1 MTRSDFLSRVA
12 RQSFAKVWPKVV
24 SGKMNA
30 MPDALFDYRIGDLL
44 VDVGRQSVVRDGI
57 ELHLPRLSFDTLYA
71 LIAAAPNLI
80 RNDELMRQVWRGTIV
95 SLETVTQRVKL
106 LRDALGDDP
115 RKPRYIIGLRG
126 RGYRL
131 LPPVEHQAVSAP
143 LQQTYINAQ
152 RGTEMNAHNTR
163 WVAPRSPTAVAVLP
177 FRDLSEFGNGKHL
190 ADGLTEELICR
201 LSRLP
206 GLRVPAISGSLN
218 GSVQRATIPEI
229 ARALNVGLIFDG
241 SIRRAGDQLR
251 ISVQLVRASGHY
263 LWSRSYDRQ
272 AGDALSLED
281 ELAMHIV
288 YALQATLATGL
299 ELPWPRYSSDDAYDL
314 WLRSMQAWRRGSR
327 NSFDDA
333 QWLLERAVSVAP
345 SFAAAWADLAN
356 IYVHRA
362 VGDYATVNREAFAHR
377 ARCAA
382 LRAVALAPD
391 CAKSHLVLY
400 DVRQRVDHDCRKAE
414 EAARRAFELEPTS
427 PAVLEAVARIDSWHG
442 ANAAAIG
449 RAEEAAAREP
459 LDPWNWYNLGLTC
472 SLDGR
477 HDEAL
482 TAVRR
487 FAAAAPEALI
497 SASTLAWAELDAGRP
512 TAALATLDR
521 VGGEEFLHQ
530 FRPAILDALGRRDE
544 ADALMQRYTSGPHS
558 GFIVA
563 TTFARRGDL
572 DRAIHGLSRLVPTDE
587 NPLDIRVLAADAS
600 LTELRKHRLWPAF
613 WGRAQRA
620 LNIPG

>member
-1 MTRSDFLSRVA
+1 
-12 RQSFAKVWPKVV
+12 
-24 SGKMNA
+24 MNS
-30 MPDALFDYRIGDLL
+30 MPDASFDYRIGDLL

-57 ELHLPRLSFDTLYA
+57 ELHLPRLSFDTLCT
-71 LIAAAPNLI
+71 LIAAAPSLI
-80 RNDELMRQVWRGTIV
+80 PNAELMRQVWRGTVV

-106 LRDALGDDP
+106 LRDALGDNP

-131 LPPVEHQAVSAP
+131 LPLVEHQAANAP
-143 LQQTYINAQ
+143 LQRTYGDADH
-152 RGTEMNAHNTR
+152 GTEMNAHATR
-163 WVAPRSPTAVAVLP
+163 WVPPRSTTAVAVLP
-177 FRDLSEFGNGKHL
+177 FRDLSEFGNDKHL

-206 GLRVPAISGSLN
+206 GLRVPALN
-218 GSVQRATIPEI
+218 GSVHSSLQRATIPEI
-229 ARALNVGLIFDG
+229 ARALNVALIFDG

-251 ISVQLVRASGHY
+251 ISVLLVRASGHY

-272 AGDALSLED
+272 PGDALSLED
-281 ELAMHIV
+281 ELAAHIV
-288 YALQATLATGL
+288 CALQATLATGL
-299 ELPWPRYSSDDAYDL
+299 ELSWPRYPKDDAYDL
-314 WLRSMQAWRRGSR
+314 WLRSMQGWRRGSR
-327 NSFDDA
+327 NSFEDA
-333 QWLLERAVSVAP
+333 QWLLERAVSIAP

-414 EAARRAFELEPTS
+414 AAARRAFELEPTS

-449 RAEEAAAREP
+449 RAEEAAALEP
-459 LDPWNWYNLGLTC
+459 LDPWNWFNLGLMC
-472 SLDGR
+472 SLGGR
-477 HDEAL
+477 YDEAL
-482 TAVRR
+482 TAMRR
-487 FAAAAPEALI
+487 FAAAAPQALI
-497 SASTLAWAELDAGRP
+497 GASTLACAELDAGRP
-512 TAALATLDR
+512 TAALATLES
-521 VGGEEFLHQ
+521 VGGEEFPNQ
-530 FRPAILDALGRRDE
+530 FRPAILDALGRNDE
-544 ADALMQRYTSGPHS
+544 ADALLQRYSAGRHNKI
-558 GFIVA
+558 IVA
-563 TTFARRGDL
+563 TTYARRGDL
-572 DRAIHGLSRLVPTDE
+572 NRAIHGLSRLVATDE
-587 NPLDIRVLAADAS
+587 NPLEIRILAADPS

-613 WGRAQRA
+613 WSRVQRA
-620 LNIPG
+620 LNIPGQ